1 MLISF
6 EHMSML
12 CREYHLFTDFQ
23 LQRLALRGV
32 SHSDDFDAALC
43 RPGDHYNTLH
53 YNIRLQSCIAGRD
66 GLPDLLLA
74 FDSRGGGVSR
84 SMLIRG
90 LQFQD
95 QQLPLHLVSLTI

>member
-1 MLISF
+1 
-6 EHMSML
+6 ML

-32 SHSDDFDAALC
+32 SHSDDFHAALC
-43 RPGDHYNTLH
+43 RPGDHYNV
-53 YNIRLQSCIAGRD
+53 RLQSCIAGRD

-74 FDSRGGGVSR
+74 LDSRGGGVSR

-95 QQLPLHLVSLTI
+95 QQLSLHLVSLTF

>member
-32 SHSDDFDAALC
+32 SHSDDVYAALC
-43 RPGDHYNTLH
+43 RPSDHYFV
-53 YNIRLQSCIAGRD
+53 SCIAGRD

-84 SMLIRG
+84 SMLICG